1 MHIHLW
7 YTNKMELVVSI
18 LLDHFR
24 SSNVHIL
31 SNMYIKHIDKNGF
44 NTAANETLYPVHRAI
59 SNVLQDEQS
68 TVYL

>member
-1 MHIHLW
+1 
-7 YTNKMELVVSI
+7 MELVVSI

-31 SNMYIKHIDKNGF
+31 SNMYLKHIDKNWF
-44 NTAANETLYPVHRAI
+44 NTAANETLYPVHRFI
-59 SNVLQDEQS
+59 FNVLQDERS